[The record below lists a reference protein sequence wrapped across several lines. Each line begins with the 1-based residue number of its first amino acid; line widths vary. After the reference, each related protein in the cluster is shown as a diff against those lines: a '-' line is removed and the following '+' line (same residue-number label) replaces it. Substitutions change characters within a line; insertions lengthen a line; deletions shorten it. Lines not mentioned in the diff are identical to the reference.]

1 MRPTVIELKGKK
13 LFVLNGLFPD
23 DGRDNSIELDQLLVA
38 SQKEPDAVAFGW
50 MAGKW
55 FAAA

>member
-1 MRPTVIELKGKK
+1 MRPTIVELEGKK
-13 LFVLNGLFPD
+13 IFVLNGLFTD
-23 DGRDNSIELDQLLVA
+23 EDQDNSIELDQLLIA

>member
-1 MRPTVIELKGKK
+1 MRPTIIELEGKK

-23 DGRDNSIELDQLLVA
+23 EEHDNTVELGQLLVA
-38 SQKEPDAVAFGW
+38 SKKEPDAVAFGW

>member
-1 MRPTVIELKGKK
+1 MHPTIVELEGKK
-13 LFVLNGLFPD
+13 LFVLNGLFAD
-23 DGRDNSIELDQLLVA
+23 EERDSAVELDQLLIA
-38 SQKEPDAVAFGW
+38 SQREPDAVAFGW